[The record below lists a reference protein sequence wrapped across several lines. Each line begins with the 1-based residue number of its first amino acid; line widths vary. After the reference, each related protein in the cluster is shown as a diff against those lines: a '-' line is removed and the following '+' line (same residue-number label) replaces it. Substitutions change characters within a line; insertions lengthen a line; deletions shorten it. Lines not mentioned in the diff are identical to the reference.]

1 MTQTTLQRVDLAPP
15 LEIAELYRKEIG
27 HDRDTRPIDV
37 VDSALIIPTG
47 GLVTFDTYF
56 NAFFENYWFGYT
68 NLASVDLS
76 VAIDGDCVVSLWRQT
91 PNFDRYLVRRTQHA
105 GKGQVDFHV
114 NHDEEL
120 RAEAGRLWFEI
131 EALSDVTVRSAEW
144 SSTDQPQR
152 NVALGV
158 VFCTFNREKYLQ
170 RILRALDQ
178 DDRALDAIERLFVI
192 NQGRPFTADEI
203 VGPDSTGRLLTKL
216 TVIEQPNMGGCGG
229 FTRGMYETAT
239 DPNLTHFLLM
249 DDDSRVNAES
259 VARTAEFLGFCDE
272 NVAVGGHMLNLHR
285 PNRLF
290 EAGAM
295 LDDSTLQPTPIHHD
309 TNLVEHN
316 GLEPFLRS
324 GVVTYNGWWMFA
336 ARASVLDEVGFPMP
350 CFIRGDDMEFGMRL
364 RSSELRTVP
373 VPGIAVWHEP
383 FYLKLGGWQF
393 FFEVRNRLAMA
404 ALNTHPDFTGIR
416 RDLRR
421 VFMRDIAMCR
431 YHSCKLMIEA
441 IGAYIAGPAVALDT
455 TDGPLKAAAKIV
467 EDYGPE
473 KVTEAVYAASRT
485 EYLHHRG
492 ELRRMVAAAQAA
504 VGRRVGKARLA
515 TQIVRRLAV
524 PERAATDNLPVLRAA
539 DLVPHR
545 VANYDGYVVVEEH
558 GGIGWLFRRNRSLEQ
573 KLWKEVLPLFK
584 RIEHDER
591 YQAVFE
597 ETHRFEDQWRE
608 IFASLD
614 HGSPLSQ

>member
-309 TNLVEHN
+309 TDLTDGV
-316 GLEPFLRS
+316 GLEPFLRTGAVS
-324 GVVTYNGWWMFA
+324 YNGWWMFGA
-336 ARASVLDEVGFPMP
+336 PASVLDDVGYPMP
-350 CFIRGDDMEFGMRL
+350 CFIRGDDMEYGVRL
-364 RSSELRTVP
+364 RNANFRTVP

-393 FFEVRNRLAMA
+393 FYEVRNRLALA
-404 ALNTHPDFTGIR
+404 ALHDHPNFGGIR
-416 RDLRR
+416 KDLRR
-421 VFMRDIAMCR
+421 VFARDIAMCR
-431 YHSCKLMIEA
+431 YHSCKLMIEG
-441 IGAYIAGPAVALDT
+441 IQAYTGGPQVALDT
-455 TDGPLKAAAKIV
+455 TDGPLRAAAAIV
-467 EDYGPE
+467 AEYGPE
-473 KVTEAVYAASRT
+473 KVEETAYVQSKAEDRRN
-485 EYLHHRG
+485 RG
-492 ELRRMVAAAQAA
+492 ELRRMLDSAQESTRRK
-504 VGRRVGKARLA
+504 VGKVLLAGQVVRRVA
-515 TQIVRRLAV
+515 I
-524 PERAATDNLPVLRAA
+524 PERAGPANLPVLRAA
-539 DLVPHR
+539 DLTPHG

-558 GGIGWLFRRNRSLEQ
+558 GGSAWRFQRNRTIEQ
-573 KLWKEVLPLFK
+573 ALWREALPLFK
-584 RIEHDER
+584 QVEYDPR
-591 YQAVFE
+591 YQNEFE
-597 ETHRFEDQWRE
+597 QTGKFEKTWRE
-608 IFASLD
+608 TFASL
-614 HGSPLSQ
+614 G